1 MKQGIKLF
9 IITIFILVFI
19 TTNVYADGNSYWKEV
34 KTVNISGE
42 SRKVNTVYINLNNK
56 NIRLESV
63 LANNK
68 VGEVKEL
75 KNMAEKLEKNNSEV
89 IAAVNATF
97 FNAYTDLQPQGT
109 IQSNGKILH
118 IGGLGSVIGFSGD
131 NNVDIRNL
139 KISIEGSINGSFE
152 YPNNWYAWGINHDY
166 SDPNANVVYTPIY
179 GDKTKKHN
187 NTSIVISKGKVIKIT
202 KGQANIPK
210 DGYTLVLGNKDL
222 VNRFKVG
229 DKVSYR
235 YKFESDGKKISWDNI
250 RTTIGA
256 GPTLLKDGIIL
267 ADGEKEGFKEDKIN
281 INRAQRS
288 FIGVTDKNILVIGTV
303 GSVTMKELAK
313 ITKNMGL
320 KDAMNLDGGASSG
333 LFYKGSYLT
342 KPGRKISNALV
353 VTKLKEKPIRLKLNG
368 QEVFFDNDPYIIKNE
383 VMVPLRDT
391 FETLKANVGWDSET
405 SSIIIKKDDTLIKL
419 KTGSNLANING
430 KEVKLKVAVTIKN
443 GHSYVPVSIF
453 KKAFGGKVSLNKN
466 KRIVTMNLDTKNIL
480 EMYNKAKNEEENG
493 NTKKAKKLY
502 LETLKI
508 NKNHSTALKKVSRL
522 LAKEGNFTDAVKYYN
537 RYLEI
542 VENDKWVRSSLGW
555 AYYSLK
561 DMENAEKTF
570 KYLTEK
576 YPDNVSFWM
585 ALGAVYCNYNV
596 KEYDESRKCYNAALN
611 LEPNDNQKNTIK
623 KQLEYIEKHD

>member
-9 IITIFILVFI
+9 IITIFVLVFI
-19 TTNVYADGNSYWKEV
+19 TTNVYANGNSYWKEV

-75 KNMAEKLEKNNSEV
+75 KNMAEKLEKDNSEV

-109 IQSNGKILH
+109 IQSKGKILH

-139 KISIEGSINGSFE
+139 KISIEGSINESYE

-166 SDPNANVVYTPIY
+166 SDPSANVVYTPIY

-187 NTSIVISKGKVIKIT
+187 NTSIVISKGKVVKIIN
-202 KGQANIPK
+202 GQANIPK
-210 DGYTLVLGNKDL
+210 EGYTIVLGNKDL

-303 GSVTMKELAK
+303 GSVTMKELAE

-368 QEVFFDNDPYIIKNE
+368 QEVFYDTDPYISNGRT
-383 VMVPLRDT
+383 MVPLRGI
-391 FETLKANVGWDSET
+391 FETLGATVGWDEKT
-405 SSIIIKKDDTLIKL
+405 SSIVAKKDDFLIKL
-419 KTGSNLANING
+419 KSGSNIAKING
-430 KEVKLKVAVTIKN
+430 KEVKLDVPVTIKN
-443 GHSYVPVSIF
+443 GRSHVPVRVAVE
-453 KKAFGGKVSLNKN
+453 AFGGELGWNGNKKMVS
-466 KRIVTMNLDTKNIL
+466 MNLDTKDTQKTFK
-480 EMYNKAKNEEENG
+480 EAKNEEKNG
-493 NTKKAKKLY
+493 NTNKAKELY
-502 LETLKI
+502 LEVLKVDD
-508 NKNHSTALKKVSRL
+508 KHSGALKNLARL
-522 LAKEGNFTDAVKYYN
+522 LGKEKKYTDAVKYYKD
-537 RYLEI
+537 YLE
-542 VENDKWVRSSLGW
+542 VVDNDKWARSSLGW
-555 AYYSLK
+555 AYYSLNE
-561 DMENAEKTF
+561 MENAEKTF

-585 ALGAVYCNYNV
+585 ALGAVYCDYNV
-596 KEYDESRKCYNAALN
+596 KEYDESRKCYNTALN

-623 KQLEYIEKHD
+623 NQLEYIEKQD